1 MLRLLLCVNLPLY
14 QAPQPKFVKFARFA
28 FKTTSTKFHPFRIFR
43 GSQKQQKTSA
53 SLRLCV
59 SPLSTNPPPRL
70 LNHLRQ
76 ATTSPS
82 TSLLPLSN
90 SVTTAAAREI
100 SRRRTFAIISHPDA
114 GKTTL
119 TEKLLLYGGAIGL
132 AGSVTS
138 KKAQQST
145 SSDWMTMEKERGISV
160 SSTVLQFEYKD
171 CCVNLLDTPGH
182 HDFSEDTYRVLSAVD
197 AAVMV
202 IDAGKGIEA
211 QTLKLF
217 DVCRKR
223 GVPIFVFI
231 NKMDRPSRPPLELMD
246 ELEKVLKLAPAP
258 VNWPLGDGPRFRGVY
273 DRKKDEVNLFEKT
286 AHGAFKAPLEV
297 AGIEDP
303 KIREALSEELYETV
317 TSEVELLDGLTE
329 PLDIE
334 RVLAGEQMPIY
345 FGSAMNNFGVQNMLE
360 SFLEMAPPPT
370 GRVSKDE
377 FIEPTT
383 DNFSGF
389 VFKIQANM
397 NPRHRDRAVFVRIV
411 SGVFQRDMQVIDQRT
426 GKKVRLANAQKLFGQ
441 DRETLDTAYA
451 GDILALVGNYNFLIG
466 DTLTSDPNVI
476 YKEMPRFT
484 PECFTY
490 IINSDTANIKRY
502 RSGMEQLMKEGVAQ
516 AYHVH
521 NSAQAVPL
529 LGAVGPLQFEVLQ
542 ARLLSEYNVETRL
555 DPPRWTAVQWFSENE
570 PDKGR
575 SDREPPE
582 VTLPSGCVVARDQ
595 DDNWVVLLSAQ
606 YLVKGLHDRNEHL
619 TFRDSA

>member
-1 MLRLLLCVNLPLY
+1 MLIWVIAATTTVPSLVLSLL
-14 QAPQPKFVKFARFA
+14 
-28 FKTTSTKFHPFRIFR
+28 TTSA
-43 GSQKQQKTSA
+43 TSK
-53 SLRLCV
+53 RV
-59 SPLSTNPPPRL
+59 P
-70 LNHLRQ
+70 
-76 ATTSPS
+76 
-82 TSLLPLSN
+82 
-90 SVTTAAAREI
+90 AAAEREI

-138 KKAQQST
+138 KKEQQST
-145 SSDWMTMEKERGISV
+145 SSDWMAMEKERGISV

-217 DVCRKR
+217 EVCRRR
-223 GVPIFVFI
+223 GVPIFVFV

-246 ELEKVLKLAPAP
+246 ELEETLKLAPAP
-258 VNWPLGDGPRFRGVY
+258 VNWPLGDGPRFRGIF
-273 DRKKDEVNLFEKT
+273 DRQKGEVNLFERT
-286 AHGAFKAPLEV
+286 SHGAYKAPLEV
-297 AGIEDP
+297 VGIEDE
-303 KIREALSEELYETV
+303 KLREKLDDELYETV
-317 TSEVELLDGLTE
+317 TQEIELLDGLTE
-329 PLDIE
+329 PLDLE
-334 RVLAGEQMPIY
+334 RVLAGQQMPIY

-360 SFLEMAPPPT
+360 SFLEMAPPPS
-370 GRVSKDE
+370 GRVSKDDMIDPSTE
-377 FIEPTT
+377 A
-383 DNFSGF
+383 FSGF

-397 NPRHRDRAVFVRIV
+397 NPRHRDRAVFIRIV
-411 SGVFQRDMQVIDQRT
+411 SGVFERDMQVIDQRS

-466 DTLTSDPNVI
+466 DTLTSDSNI
-476 YKEMPRFT
+476 SYNEMPRFT

-490 IINSDTANIKRY
+490 IMNNDTKNIKRY
-502 RSGMEQLMKEGVAQ
+502 RAGMEQLLKEGVAQ

-521 NSAQAVPL
+521 QSVQAVPL

-542 ARLLSEYNVETRL
+542 ARLLSEYQVETRQE
-555 DPPRWTAVQWFSENE
+555 PPRWNFVQWFTENE
-570 PDKGR
+570 PDTSR

-582 VTLPSGCVVARDQ
+582 VSLPSGCALARDQ
-595 DDNWVVLLSAQ
+595 DGQWVVLLPAQ
-606 YLVKGLHDRNEHL
+606 YLLNLLHDRNKHL
-619 TFRDSA
+619 TFRSSS

>member
-1 MLRLLLCVNLPLY
+1 MPIGLLRV
-14 QAPQPKFVKFARFA
+14 
-28 FKTTSTKFHPFRIFR
+28 
-43 GSQKQQKTSA
+43 
-53 SLRLCV
+53 
-59 SPLSTNPPPRL
+59 
-70 LNHLRQ
+70 
-76 ATTSPS
+76 
-82 TSLLPLSN
+82 TSLLPL
-90 SVTTAAAREI
+90 TTSASINPVPAAAAREI
-100 SRRRTFAIISHPDA
+100 LRRRTFAIISHPDA

-138 KKAQQST
+138 KKEQQAT

-160 SSTVLQFEYKD
+160 SSTVLQFEYKN

-217 DVCRKR
+217 EVCRRR

-231 NKMDRPSRPPLELMD
+231 NKMDRPSRPPLELID

-273 DRKKDEVNLFEKT
+273 DRKKGEVNLFERT
-286 AHGAFKAPLEV
+286 ARGAFKAPLEV
-297 AGIEDP
+297 AGIEDD
-303 KIREALSEELYETV
+303 KVREALSDELYETV
-317 TSEVELLDGLTE
+317 TQEVELLDGVTE
-329 PLDIE
+329 PLDVE

-360 SFLEMAPPPT
+360 SFLEMAPAPT
-370 GRVSKDE
+370 GRVSDGE
-377 FIEPTT
+377 MIAPNTN
-383 DNFSGF
+383 NFSGF

-411 SGVFQRDMQVIDQRT
+411 SGVFERDMQVIDQRT
-426 GKKVRLANAQKLFGQ
+426 GRKVRLANAQKLFGQ

-466 DTLTSDPNVI
+466 DTLTSDPKVV

-490 IINSDTANIKRY
+490 IINKDTANIKRY

-521 NSAQAVPL
+521 GSAQSVPL

-542 ARLLSEYNVETRL
+542 ARLISEYQVETRL
-555 DPPRWTAVQWFSENE
+555 EHPRWTVVQWFEEKE
-570 PDKGR
+570 PDKAR
-575 SDREPPE
+575 SDRDPAE
-582 VTLPSGCVVARDQ
+582 VKLPTGSVIARDQ
-595 DDNWVVLLSAQ
+595 DGNWVVLLTAK
-606 YLVKGLHDRNEHL
+606 YLVSILHERNEHL
-619 TFRDSA
+619 SFREHAND

>member
-1 MLRLLLCVNLPLY
+1 MVANDAALSYQFLPL
-14 QAPQPKFVKFARFA
+14 
-28 FKTTSTKFHPFRIFR
+28 TTP
-43 GSQKQQKTSA
+43 A
-53 SLRLCV
+53 SINTV
-59 SPLSTNPPPRL
+59 P
-70 LNHLRQ
+70 
-76 ATTSPS
+76 
-82 TSLLPLSN
+82 
-90 SVTTAAAREI
+90 AAASREI

-138 KKAQQST
+138 KKEQQST
-145 SSDWMTMEKERGISV
+145 SSDWMAMEKERGISV
-160 SSTVLQFEYKD
+160 SSTVLQFEYND

-217 DVCRKR
+217 EVCRRR

-231 NKMDRPSRPPLELMD
+231 NKLDRPSRPPLELLD

-273 DRKKDEVNLFEKT
+273 DRKKDEVNLFERT
-286 AHGAFKAPLEV
+286 AGGAFKAPLEV
-297 AGIEDP
+297 AGIEDE
-303 KIREALSEELYETV
+303 KVREALSDDLYETV
-317 TSEVELLDGLTE
+317 TQEVEMLDGLTE

-360 SFLEMAPPPT
+360 SFLEMAPPPN
-370 GRVSKDE
+370 GRVSDGEMIDPK
-377 FIEPTT
+377 T
-383 DNFSGF
+383 DSFSGF

-411 SGVFQRDMQVIDQRT
+411 SGVFERDMQVIDQRS

-466 DTLTSDPNVI
+466 DTLTSDPKVVYN
-476 YKEMPRFT
+476 EMPRFT

-490 IINSDTANIKRY
+490 IRNSDTTNIKRY
-502 RSGMEQLMKEGVAQ
+502 RAGIEQLMKEGVAQ
-516 AYHVH
+516 SYYIHG
-521 NSAQAVPL
+521 SIERVPL

-542 ARLLSEYNVETRL
+542 ARLVSEYQVETRL
-555 DPPRWTAVQWFSENE
+555 ESSPYSVVQWFQEKE
-570 PDKGR
+570 PDTMR
-575 SDREPPE
+575 RESDPPK
-582 VTLPSGCVVARDQ
+582 VKLPSGCSIARDQ
-595 DDNWVVLLSAQ
+595 DNHWVVLLSSK
-606 YLVKGLHDRNEHL
+606 YMVTVLHDGNEHL
-619 TFRDSA
+619 IFRDHATGMD

>member
-1 MLRLLLCVNLPLY
+1 M
-14 QAPQPKFVKFARFA
+14 
-28 FKTTSTKFHPFRIFR
+28 T
-43 GSQKQQKTSA
+43 TSA
-53 SLRLCV
+53 SINTV
-59 SPLSTNPPPRL
+59 P
-70 LNHLRQ
+70 
-76 ATTSPS
+76 A
-82 TSLLPLSN
+82 
-90 SVTTAAAREI
+90 AAARES

-138 KKAQQST
+138 KKEQQST

-217 DVCRKR
+217 EVCRRR

-231 NKMDRPSRPPLELMD
+231 NKMDRPSRPPLELID
-246 ELEKVLKLAPAP
+246 ELERVLKLAPAP

-273 DRKKDEVNLFEKT
+273 DRKKGEVNLFERTSGGK
-286 AHGAFKAPLEV
+286 FKAPLEV
-297 AGIEDP
+297 AGIEDE
-303 KIREALSEELYETV
+303 KVREALSDDLYETV
-317 TSEVELLDGLTE
+317 TQEIEMLDGLTE

-370 GRVSKDE
+370 GRVSGGEMID
-377 FIEPTT
+377 PNT

-411 SGVFQRDMQVIDQRT
+411 SGVFERDMQVIDQRS

-466 DTLTSDPNVI
+466 DTLTSDPKVVYN
-476 YKEMPRFT
+476 EMPRFT

-490 IINSDTANIKRY
+490 IINKDTTNIKRY
-502 RSGMEQLMKEGVAQ
+502 RSGMAQLMKEGVAQ

-521 NSAQAVPL
+521 GSVQAVPM

-542 ARLLSEYNVETRL
+542 ARLISEYQVETRL
-555 DPPRWTAVQWFSENE
+555 EHSPWTVVQWFQENE
-570 PDKGR
+570 PNPLRRD
-575 SDREPPE
+575 SEPPE
-582 VTLPSGCVVARDQ
+582 VALPSGCATARDQ
-595 DDNWVVLLSAQ
+595 DGNWVVLLSAKF
-606 YLVKGLHDRNEHL
+606 YVGLLHDRNEHL
-619 TFRDSA
+619 TFRDHANGMG

>member
-1 MLRLLLCVNLPLY
+1 M
-14 QAPQPKFVKFARFA
+14 
-28 FKTTSTKFHPFRIFR
+28 
-43 GSQKQQKTSA
+43 
-53 SLRLCV
+53 
-59 SPLSTNPPPRL
+59 TNPVPT
-70 LNHLRQ
+70 N
-76 ATTSPS
+76 A
-82 TSLLPLSN
+82 
-90 SVTTAAAREI
+90 VTAASAREI
-100 SRRRTFAIISHPDA
+100 ARRRTFAIISHPDA

-138 KKAQQST
+138 KKEQQST
-145 SSDWMTMEKERGISV
+145 SSDWMAMEKERGISV
-160 SSTVLQFEYKD
+160 SSTVLQFEYNN

-197 AAVMV
+197 AVVMV

-217 DVCRKR
+217 FFFFRR

-231 NKMDRPSRPPLELMD
+231 IKMDRPSRPPLELID
-246 ELEKVLKLAPAP
+246 ELEDVLKLSPAP

-273 DRKKDEVNLFEKT
+273 DRKKAEVNLFERT
-286 AHGAFKAPLEV
+286 SGGTFKAPLEV
-297 AGIEDP
+297 AGIEDD
-303 KIREALSEELYETV
+303 KVREALSDDLYETV
-317 TSEVELLDGLTE
+317 IQEVEMLDGLTE

-360 SFLEMAPPPT
+360 SFLEMAPGPA
-370 GRVSKDE
+370 GRVSADE
-377 FIEPTT
+377 LVHPNT
-383 DNFSGF
+383 DHFSGF

-411 SGVFQRDMQVIDQRT
+411 SGVFERDMQVVDQRS
-426 GKKVRLANAQKLFGQ
+426 GKKVRLGNAQKLFGQ

-451 GDILALVGNYNFLIG
+451 GDILALVGNYDFLIG
-466 DTLTSDPNVI
+466 DTLTSDPKVV
-476 YKEMPRFT
+476 YDEMPRFT

-490 IINSDTANIKRY
+490 IVNKDTANIKRY

-521 NSAQAVPL
+521 GSVQAVPM

-542 ARLLSEYNVETRL
+542 ARLVSE
-555 DPPRWTAVQWFSENE
+555 
-570 PDKGR
+570 
-575 SDREPPE
+575 
-582 VTLPSGCVVARDQ
+582 
-595 DDNWVVLLSAQ
+595 
-606 YLVKGLHDRNEHL
+606 
-619 TFRDSA
+619 

>member
-1 MLRLLLCVNLPLY
+1 MT
-14 QAPQPKFVKFARFA
+14 AP
-28 FKTTSTKFHPFRIFR
+28 TSTP
-43 GSQKQQKTSA
+43 T
-53 SLRLCV
+53 V
-59 SPLSTNPPPRL
+59 PL
-70 LNHLRQ
+70 
-76 ATTSPS
+76 
-82 TSLLPLSN
+82 
-90 SVTTAAAREI
+90 AAAREI
-100 SRRRTFAIISHPDA
+100 ARRRTFAIISHPDA

-138 KKAQQST
+138 KKEQQST
-145 SSDWMTMEKERGISV
+145 SSDWMAMEKERGISV
-160 SSTVLQFEYKD
+160 SSTVLQFEYKN
-171 CCVNLLDTPGH
+171 CCINLLDTPGH

-217 DVCRKR
+217 EVCRRR

-231 NKMDRPSRPPLELMD
+231 NKMDRPSRPPLELID
-246 ELEKVLKLAPAP
+246 ELETVLKLAPTP

-273 DRKKDEVNLFEKT
+273 DRRKDEVNLFERT
-286 AHGAFKAPLEV
+286 SHGSSTAPLEV
-297 AGIEDP
+297 AGIEDD
-303 KIREALSEELYETV
+303 KVREALTDELYLAV
-317 TSEVELLDGLTE
+317 TSEIELLDGLTE
-329 PLDIE
+329 SIDLE
-334 RVLAGEQMPIY
+334 RVLAGQQMPIY

-360 SFLEMAPPPT
+360 SFLELASPPA
-370 GRVSKDE
+370 GRINVSADE
-377 FIEPTT
+377 MIDPEG
-383 DNFSGF
+383 DSFSGF

-411 SGVFQRDMQVIDQRT
+411 SGVFERDMQIVDQRT

-441 DRETLDTAYA
+441 GRETLDTAYA

-466 DTLTSDPNVI
+466 DTLTNDPEVMFN
-476 YKEMPRFT
+476 EMPRFT

-490 IINSDTANIKRY
+490 ILNKDTANIKRY

-521 NSAQAVPL
+521 GSAQSVPL

-542 ARLLSEYNVETRL
+542 ARLESEYSVETRL
-555 DPPRWTAVQWFSENE
+555 EQPRWNCVQWFVERE
-570 PDKGR
+570 PDKSR

-582 VTLPSGCVVARDQ
+582 VKLPSGCAVARDQ
-595 DDNWVVLLSAQ
+595 DGNWVVLLPAQ
-606 YLVKGLHDRNEHL
+606 YLVEILHDRNEGL
-619 TFRDSA
+619 SFRSSA

>member
-1 MLRLLLCVNLPLY
+1 MP
-14 QAPQPKFVKFARFA
+14 
-28 FKTTSTKFHPFRIFR
+28 
-43 GSQKQQKTSA
+43 A
-53 SLRLCV
+53 SV
-59 SPLSTNPPPRL
+59 
-70 LNHLRQ
+70 
-76 ATTSPS
+76 AD
-82 TSLLPLSN
+82 
-90 SVTTAAAREI
+90 EI

-138 KKAQQST
+138 KKEQQST
-145 SSDWMTMEKERGISV
+145 SSDWMSMEKERGISV
-160 SSTVLQFEYKD
+160 SSTVLQFEYQE

-217 DVCRKR
+217 EVCRRR
-223 GVPIFVFI
+223 GVPIFVFV

-273 DRKKDEVNLFEKT
+273 DREKAEVNLFERT
-286 AHGAFKAPLEV
+286 SHGAFKAPLEV
-297 AGIEDP
+297 AGIEDE
-303 KIREALSEELYETV
+303 KVHEALGDELYETV
-317 TSEVELLDGLTE
+317 TQEVELLDGLTE
-329 PLDIE
+329 PLDLE

-360 SFLEMAPPPT
+360 SFLQMAPPPA
-370 GRVSKDE
+370 GRVSKDDLVH
-377 FIEPTT
+377 PN
-383 DNFSGF
+383 DANFSGF

-411 SGVFQRDMQVIDQRT
+411 SGVFERDMQVIDQRS

-466 DTLTSDPNVI
+466 DTLTSDPKII
-476 YKEMPRFT
+476 YNEMPRFT

-490 IINSDTANIKRY
+490 IINSDTKNIKRY
-502 RSGMEQLMKEGVAQ
+502 RAGMEQLMKEGVAQ

-521 NSAQAVPL
+521 GSAQAIPL

-542 ARLLSEYNVETRL
+542 ARLASEYQVETRL
-555 DPPRWTAVQWFSENE
+555 EHPSWSVVQWFEENE
-570 PDKGR
+570 PATMR

-582 VTLPSGCVVARDQ
+582 VQLPSGCAVARDQ
-595 DDNWVVLLSAQ
+595 DGKWVVLLSSP
-606 YLVKGLHDRNEHL
+606 YLVENLHERNDHL
-619 TFRDSA
+619 TFRAHS

>member
-1 MLRLLLCVNLPLY
+1 MLPL
-14 QAPQPKFVKFARFA
+14 
-28 FKTTSTKFHPFRIFR
+28 TTL
-43 GSQKQQKTSA
+43 A
-53 SLRLCV
+53 
-59 SPLSTNPPPRL
+59 STNTVP
-70 LNHLRQ
+70 
-76 ATTSPS
+76 A
-82 TSLLPLSN
+82 
-90 SVTTAAAREI
+90 AAAREI

-138 KKAQQST
+138 KKEQQST
-145 SSDWMTMEKERGISV
+145 SSDWMAMEKERGISV

-171 CCVNLLDTPGH
+171 CCLNLLDTPGH

-217 DVCRKR
+217 EVCRRR

-231 NKMDRPSRPPLELMD
+231 NKMDRPSRPPLELID

-273 DRKKDEVNLFEKT
+273 DRKRGEVHLFERT
-286 AHGAFKAPLEV
+286 SHGAFKAPLEV
-297 AGIEDP
+297 AGIEDE
-303 KIREALSEELYETV
+303 KVREILSDDLYETV
-317 TSEVELLDGLTE
+317 TQEVELLDGLTE
-329 PLDIE
+329 PLEIE

-345 FGSAMNNFGVQNMLE
+345 FGSAMNNFGVQNLLE
-360 SFLEMAPPPT
+360 SFLEMAPTPT
-370 GRVSKDE
+370 GRVSNREMVD
-377 FIEPTT
+377 PNT

-411 SGVFQRDMQVIDQRT
+411 SGVFERDMQVIDQRS

-466 DTLTSDPNVI
+466 DTLTSDPKVV
-476 YKEMPRFT
+476 YQEMPRFT

-490 IINSDTANIKRY
+490 ILNNDTANIKRY
-502 RSGMEQLMKEGVAQ
+502 RSGMAQLMKEGVAQ
-516 AYHVH
+516 AYRVH
-521 NSAQAVPL
+521 GSAQPVPL

-542 ARLLSEYNVETRL
+542 ARLVSEYQVETRL
-555 DPPRWTAVQWFSENE
+555 ENPPWTVVQWFQEKE
-570 PDKGR
+570 PDKSRTGL
-575 SDREPPE
+575 DPPK
-582 VTLPSGCVVARDQ
+582 VQLPSGSSIAQDQ
-595 DDNWVVLLSAQ
+595 DGQWLVLLPAK
-606 YLVKGLHDRNEHL
+606 YLVGILHDRNQHL
-619 TFRDSA
+619 TFRDHAND

>member
-1 MLRLLLCVNLPLY
+1 MS
-14 QAPQPKFVKFARFA
+14 
-28 FKTTSTKFHPFRIFR
+28 TSTI
-43 GSQKQQKTSA
+43 
-53 SLRLCV
+53 
-59 SPLSTNPPPRL
+59 TNPV
-70 LNHLRQ
+70 
-76 ATTSPS
+76 S
-82 TSLLPLSN
+82 
-90 SVTTAAAREI
+90 AAAAHEI

-138 KKAQQST
+138 KKEQQST
-145 SSDWMTMEKERGISV
+145 SSDWMAMEKERGISV
-160 SSTVLQFEYKD
+160 SSTVLQFEYND

-217 DVCRKR
+217 DVCRRR
-223 GVPIFVFI
+223 GVPIFVFV
-231 NKMDRPSRPPLELMD
+231 NKMDRPSRPPLELLD

-258 VNWPLGDGPRFRGVY
+258 VNWPLGDGERFRGVY
-273 DRKKDEVNLFEKT
+273 DREKAEVNLFERT
-286 AHGAFKAPLEV
+286 TGGTFKAPLEV
-297 AGIEDP
+297 AGIEDD
-303 KIREALSEELYETV
+303 KVREALSDDLYETV
-317 TSEVELLDGLTE
+317 TQEVELLDGLTE
-329 PLDIE
+329 PLEID

-360 SFLEMAPPPT
+360 SFLQMAPPPA
-370 GRVSKDE
+370 GRVSDGKMV
-377 FIEPTT
+377 EPNT
-383 DNFSGF
+383 DSFSGF

-397 NPRHRDRAVFVRIV
+397 NPRHRDRAVFIRIV
-411 SGVFQRDMQVIDQRT
+411 SGVFERDMQVVDQRS

-466 DTLTSDPNVI
+466 DTLTSAPKVV

-490 IINSDTANIKRY
+490 IVNKDTANIKRY

-521 NSAQAVPL
+521 GSLQAVPM

-542 ARLLSEYNVETRL
+542 ARLIAEYGVETRL
-555 DPPRWTAVQWFSENE
+555 EHSPWSVVQWFDEHE
-570 PDKGR
+570 PDPLR
-575 SDREPPE
+575 RDRNAPK
-582 VTLPSGCVVARDQ
+582 VHLPTGSAIARDQ
-595 DDNWVVLLSAQ
+595 DGQWVVLLSSK
-606 YLVKGLHDRNEHL
+606 YMLGVLHDRNDHL
-619 TFRDSA
+619 TFRDHAYGEE

>member
-1 MLRLLLCVNLPLY
+1 M
-14 QAPQPKFVKFARFA
+14 
-28 FKTTSTKFHPFRIFR
+28 I
-43 GSQKQQKTSA
+43 
-53 SLRLCV
+53 
-59 SPLSTNPPPRL
+59 TNPVP
-70 LNHLRQ
+70 
-76 ATTSPS
+76 
-82 TSLLPLSN
+82 
-90 SVTTAAAREI
+90 AAAACEI

-138 KKAQQST
+138 KKEQQST
-145 SSDWMTMEKERGISV
+145 SSDWMAMEKERGISV
-160 SSTVLQFEYKD
+160 SSTVLQFEYND

-217 DVCRKR
+217 EVCRRR

-231 NKMDRPSRPPLELMD
+231 NKMDRPSRPPLELLD

-258 VNWPLGDGPRFRGVY
+258 VNWPLGDGERFRGVY
-273 DRKKDEVNLFEKT
+273 DREKGEVNLFERT
-286 AHGAFKAPLEV
+286 TGGTFKAPLEV
-297 AGIEDP
+297 AGIEDD
-303 KIREALSEELYETV
+303 KVREALSDDLYETV
-317 TSEVELLDGLTE
+317 TQEVELLDGLTE
-329 PLDIE
+329 PLEIE

-360 SFLEMAPPPT
+360 SFLKMAPAPA
-370 GRVSKDE
+370 GRVSNGE
-377 FIEPTT
+377 MIEPNT
-383 DNFSGF
+383 DQFTGF

-397 NPRHRDRAVFVRIV
+397 NPRHRDRAVFIRIV

-466 DTLTSDPNVI
+466 DTLTSAPKVVYN
-476 YKEMPRFT
+476 EMPRFT

-490 IINSDTANIKRY
+490 IINKDTANIKRY

-516 AYHVH
+516 AYQVH
-521 NSAQAVPL
+521 GSLQAVPM

-542 ARLLSEYNVETRL
+542 ARLVSEYGVETRL
-555 DPPRWTAVQWFSENE
+555 EHSPWSVVQWFDENE
-570 PDKGR
+570 PDPMR
-575 SDREPPE
+575 RERDAPE
-582 VTLPSGCVVARDQ
+582 VQLPTGAAVARDQ
-595 DDNWVVLLSAQ
+595 DGQWVVLLSSK
-606 YLVKGLHDRNEHL
+606 YMVGVLHDRNDHL
-619 TFRDSA
+619 TFRDHANG

>member
-1 MLRLLLCVNLPLY
+1 MLIY
-14 QAPQPKFVKFARFA
+14 QFSAL
-28 FKTTSTKFHPFRIFR
+28 TTPTTP
-43 GSQKQQKTSA
+43 A
-53 SLRLCV
+53 SIK
-59 SPLSTNPPPRL
+59 
-70 LNHLRQ
+70 
-76 ATTSPS
+76 
-82 TSLLPLSN
+82 
-90 SVTTAAAREI
+90 SVPAAAAHEI

-138 KKAQQST
+138 KKEQQST
-145 SSDWMTMEKERGISV
+145 SSDWMAMEKERGISV

-217 DVCRKR
+217 DVCRRR

-231 NKMDRPSRPPLELMD
+231 NKMDRPSRPPLELID
-246 ELEKVLKLAPAP
+246 ELEDVLKLAPAP

-273 DRKKDEVNLFEKT
+273 DRKKDEVHLFEKT
-286 AHGAFKAPLEV
+286 VGGKFKAPLEV
-297 AGIEDP
+297 AGIEDE
-303 KIREALSEELYETV
+303 KVREALDDELYETV
-317 TSEVELLDGLTE
+317 TQEVEMLDGLTE

-360 SFLEMAPPPT
+360 SFLEMAPEPA
-370 GRVSKDE
+370 GRVSE
-377 FIEPTT
+377 GEMVEPNT

-411 SGVFQRDMQVIDQRT
+411 SGIFERDMQVIDQRT

-466 DTLTSDPNVI
+466 DTLTSDPKVV

-484 PECFTY
+484 PECFAY
-490 IINSDTANIKRY
+490 ILNSDTANVKRY

-516 AYHVH
+516 AYQVH
-521 NSAQAVPL
+521 GSAQAVPM

-542 ARLLSEYNVETRL
+542 ARLETEYNVQTRL
-555 DPPRWTAVQWFSENE
+555 ESPPWSVVQWFEEKE
-570 PDKGR
+570 PDTMR
-575 SDREPPE
+575 RDQDPPK
-582 VTLPSGCVVARDQ
+582 VQLPTGGAVARDQ
-595 DDNWVVLLSAQ
+595 DGQWVVLLDSK
-606 YLVKGLHDRNEHL
+606 YMISILHDRNDHL
-619 TFRDSA
+619 SFRDHAYD